1 MRRYL
6 LATTGVFAVLVL
18 GACGIPEE
26 QHQATLD
33 ELKKL
38 KADMAEMTAKE
49 KACQEDKTK
58 CGTQVKSL
66 TDENTVMKA
75 KLQDLGQDL
84 TKLKTKAGAYLQ
96 DISQKQQQ
104 IAQLMKAQEAARKRA
119 AEFKGLLAKFKKMI
133 DSGKLKVEFRRGRMI
148 VKMSDKILFDPGK
161 TKLKEEGETALLEV
175 TRILAELKGRNFQ
188 VAGHTDNVPIRSR
201 KFKSN
206 WELSAARAVNVV
218 KFMGDS
224 GMDPKRLSAAGYSE
238 YDPVGDNTA
247 AEGRAQNRRIEITL
261 VPRLDQLPGF
271 ENLK

>member
-161 TKLKEEGETALLEV
+161 TKLKEEGEMAIQEV
-175 TRILAELKGRNFQ
+175 SQILSSFKGRQFQ
-188 VAGHTDNVPIRSR
+188 IAGHTDNIPMRSR
-201 KFKSN
+201 LYKSN
-206 WELSAARAVNVV
+206 WELSAARAVNVT
-218 KFMGDS
+218 KFMIES
-224 GMDPKRLSAAGYSE
+224 GMDPKAVSASGYGE
-238 YDPVGDNTA
+238 YDPVGDNTTE
-247 AEGRAQNRRIEITL
+247 EGRATNRRIEITL
-261 VPRLDQLPGF
+261 MPNLAELPGF
-271 ENLK
+271 STN